1 MKKFHL
7 SSIAL
12 IVGSIALSG
21 CAAKALSPELDEAR
35 KTYQSAI
42 SDPIV
47 ASLAGPELEL
57 AEKQLQVAEEAA
69 EFFKAEEVIA
79 HEATLA
85 LLKSKQ
91 AQQVAR
97 ALAAKE
103 NLQLAQTGGL
113 PAATPGIETPDAQSP
128 ILAAATP
135 GIETPDAQS
144 PILAAATP
152 AYTTGIQNTRPVQ
165 GGHIAAESVT
175 ETQLIAQQLSALSD
189 QINQLQTRITSGALQ
204 TGTGATHVSQYTE
217 TRVEPTLG
225 AALPPLNS
233 TEPEPEPEP
242 VEILTGA
249 RLLEELRAMNAR
261 PSSRGMSLIL
271 GERYFESGS
280 ARLWTGR
287 AGRHLDN
294 IAAVMVENP
303 GLLLEIEAHTDS
315 TGSAEQKD
323 NLTSDRAVAI
333 KSALVV
339 RGVNAAR
346 ISATG
351 YGDSTPL
358 ADNDTELGKL
368 QNRRVEIIFPNVAQ

>member
-1 MKKFHL
+1 
-7 SSIAL
+7 
-12 IVGSIALSG
+12 
-21 CAAKALSPELDEAR
+21 
-35 KTYQSAI
+35 
-42 SDPIV
+42 
-47 ASLAGPELEL
+47 
-57 AEKQLQVAEEAA
+57 
-69 EFFKAEEVIA
+69 
-79 HEATLA
+79 
-85 LLKSKQ
+85 
-91 AQQVAR
+91 
-97 ALAAKE
+97 
-103 NLQLAQTGGL
+103 
-113 PAATPGIETPDAQSP
+113 
-128 ILAAATP
+128 
-135 GIETPDAQS
+135 
-144 PILAAATP
+144 
-152 AYTTGIQNTRPVQ
+152 
-165 GGHIAAESVT
+165 
-175 ETQLIAQQLSALSD
+175 
-189 QINQLQTRITSGALQ
+189 
-204 TGTGATHVSQYTE
+204 
-217 TRVEPTLG
+217 
-225 AALPPLNS
+225 
-233 TEPEPEPEP
+233 
-242 VEILTGA
+242 
-249 RLLEELRAMNAR
+249 MNAR

-358 ADNDTELGKL
+358 TDNDTELGKL

>member
-135 GIETPDAQS
+135 
-144 PILAAATP
+144 

-204 TGTGATHVSQYTE
+204 TGTGATQVSQYTE

-233 TEPEPEPEP
+233 TEPEPEPEPEP